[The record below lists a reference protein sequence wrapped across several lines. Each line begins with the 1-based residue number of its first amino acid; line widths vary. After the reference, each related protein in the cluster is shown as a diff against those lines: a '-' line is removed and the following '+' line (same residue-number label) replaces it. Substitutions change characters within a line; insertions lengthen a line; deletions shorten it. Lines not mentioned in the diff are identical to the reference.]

1 MYEKEEKKVS
11 HYYEGYEPPKYK
23 TTYEEVRALILEGG
37 KAERERVERKRRKEK
52 ISRELIKTFMY
63 GCLVVS
69 IVMIIKYIVL

>member
-11 HYYEGYEPPKYK
+11 HYYDLEGRKAERE
-23 TTYEEVRALILEGG
+23 EEVRELILEGR
-37 KAERERVERKRRKEK
+37 KAERERAERKRRKEK

-63 GCLVVS
+63 GCLAVS